1 MWRQAINSG
10 PVPLGEDRR
19 EEEFCGFKDPPWER
33 VACST
38 CWEPQPWYPTPE
50 RRTSLPGMK
59 VSGTNKKPNLC
70 SLRTCMCWLTPKNKV
85 EEAVWDC
92 PRLWPVILHLP
103 VPSSFG
109 IAPHWDEDCHCRGNF
124 AFEGDGQGSDLALHL
139 NRVGAAAAGTCRGNG
154 LGAISSSHWCARTI
168 PACAPADTHYPLQ
181 PLLLWRSFP
190 LEWRLSLLRMVHNCG
205 G

>member
-38 CWEPQPWYPTPE
+38 CWEPQPWCPTPE

-59 VSGTNKKPNLC
+59 TSGTNKKPNLC
-70 SLRTCMCWLTPKNKV
+70 SLRTSMCWLTPKNKV

-103 VPSSFG
+103 IPSSFG
-109 IAPHWDEDCHCRGNF
+109 IAPHWDEGCHCRGNF
-124 AFEGDGQGSDLALHL
+124 AFKGDGQGSDLALHL

-154 LGAISSSHWCARTI
+154 LGAISNSHWCARTI

-190 LEWRLSLLRMVHNCG
+190 LGWRLLLLRTVHNCG